1 MPMRCAV
8 RAMRQAISPRLAI
21 SSVRNMRPS
30 HAEHAEARWFDRG
43 VQGGGQRKPQY
54 APRVDRIDDAV
65 VPKSRGGVVGIALP
79 FVLCADRGLERL
91 VLLGASCGSTAHL
104 GQH

>member
-1 MPMRCAV
+1 MPMRRAV

-43 VQGGGQRKPQY
+43 VQGSGQREAQH
-54 APRVDRIDDAV
+54 APLVDRIDDAV
-65 VPKSRGGVVGIALP
+65 VPKSRGGVVGIALA
-79 FVLCADRGLERL
+79 FVLRADRRFERF
-91 VLLGASCGSTAHL
+91 VLFRTSRGSAA
-104 GQH
+104 